1 MSIIFEYCE
10 DTVYRNKK
18 HDTGEGRDQSH
29 PTIHLKIVSPFKQI
43 KPRVGAGGVCR
54 CHVRMKECCFY
65 FDTQLRLLLLEIRE
79 PKMKRALR
87 VMR

>member
-1 MSIIFEYCE
+1 MIQEKVETNLIRLF
-10 DTVYRNKK
+10 
-18 HDTGEGRDQSH
+18 
-29 PTIHLKIVSPFKQI
+29 ILKIVSPFKQI